1 MRITIVCDYRSP
13 IARSW
18 ADAARMT
25 GAEVSVISSRS
36 GHDSLG
42 DSSTPIVHIGP
53 EALAVQLVRRMR
65 GGEGSPV
72 SSETTLRPNGLRSIA
87 RRVAPLL
94 LPAQVRPLRKA
105 LTATRPDVVHAL
117 RLPYEAMATVRAW
130 SATPVVASVWGN
142 DFTLHAER
150 SRLNKAATRQTL
162 QRIQGLH
169 TDCVRD
175 QRLAVGLG
183 FDPRKPTLVVPGSG
197 GIVSARFS
205 ASGATLREELGIP
218 SSAPVILNARGLRE
232 YVHLPE
238 FIAAAKLVLRSNAE
252 VHLVCTGMSGYAP
265 MDDLLSEL
273 GGADGSRVH
282 LLGTIPHSQMP
293 ALFRSANIALSLTSH
308 DGTPNTLLEAM
319 ASGCYP
325 IVGPVESV
333 QEWVADH
340 INGRIVPPRDSIGIA
355 RAIAESLADTDV
367 RERASKINVELIR
380 ERADRMTLLPSVAR
394 FYEDVFVSGAR
405 SR

>member
-1 MRITIVCDYRSP
+1 VRITIVCDYRSP

-25 GAEVSVISSRS
+25 GAEVSIISSRA
-36 GHDSLG
+36 GHDPLG
-42 DSSTPIVHIGP
+42 DSSTPIVPLGP
-53 EALAVQLVRRMR
+53 EALAVQLLRRIR

-72 SSETTLRPNGLRSIA
+72 SSETPLRPNGLRSIA
-87 RRVAPLL
+87 RRFAPLL
-94 LPAQVRPLRKA
+94 LPAHAKPLRKA
-105 LTATRPDVVHAL
+105 LAATRPDVVHAL

-130 SATPVVASVWGN
+130 AFTPIVASVWGN

-169 TDCVRD
+169 TDCFRD
-175 QRLAVGLG
+175 QRLAVSLG

-197 GIVSARFS
+197 GIVGARFS
-205 ASGATLREELGIP
+205 ASGATLRAELGIP

-238 FIAAAKLVLRSNAE
+238 FIAAAKLVLRSNVDA
-252 VHLVCTGMSGYAP
+252 HLICTGMRGYAP
-265 MDDLLSEL
+265 MDDLVSGL
-273 GGADGSRVH
+273 GPDGSRVH

-293 ALFRSANIALSLTSH
+293 ALFRSADIALSLTSH

-333 QEWVADH
+333 QEWVTDH

-355 RAIAESLADTDV
+355 RAILESLADTDV
-367 RERASKINVELIR
+367 RDRASNVNAELIR
-380 ERADRMTLLPSVAR
+380 ERADRMTLRPSVAR
-394 FYEDVFVSGAR
+394 FYEDVFVSGAH
-405 SR
+405 SH